1 MYLRNM
7 LHDPEV
13 YPDPFTFDPDRYIGK
28 ETQRDPRH
36 AAFGFGRRVC
46 PGMHLVDASLYIC
59 IVMSLALFDITCV
72 MEDGV
77 PLVPVHENTSGTIR

>member
-1 MYLRNM
+1 M

-13 YPDPFTFDPDRYIGK
+13 YPDPFTFDPSRFIGK

-46 PGMHLVDASLYIC
+46 PGMHLADASLYIC
-59 IVMSLALFDITCV
+59 IAMSLALFDITYV